1 MGVTGWPKGDGGKES
16 HMAMGR
22 NGSGNQGMGSDVML
36 EGIRK
41 KIEILSGIR
50 SFFQIHEGEGIGIGL
65 TT

>member
-1 MGVTGWPKGDGGKES
+1 
-16 HMAMGR
+16 MAMGR